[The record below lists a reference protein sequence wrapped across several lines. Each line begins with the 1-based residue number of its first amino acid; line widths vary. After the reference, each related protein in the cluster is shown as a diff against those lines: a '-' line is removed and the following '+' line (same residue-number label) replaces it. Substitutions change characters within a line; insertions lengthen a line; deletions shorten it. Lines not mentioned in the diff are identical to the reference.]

1 MKIAIITD
9 THWGVRNDNV
19 IFLNNNKL
27 FLDNI
32 FFPTLEKHSIKQI
45 IHLGDLVD
53 RRKYVNINTVN
64 RLRNDFLQRVSD
76 QYEMDVTA
84 GNHDVYYKNTN
95 DINFLDEFIGN
106 KYPNI
111 NVYTNPIERE
121 YGGIKILLLPWITSE
136 NRTETIDLIGKTN
149 AQICMGHLEL
159 EGFQMYKGSQIS
171 HGEDRGIFRRFDVVF
186 SGHYHHRST
195 LDNIHY
201 LGSHGEF
208 TWSDYNDPRGFHIF
222 ETETRELEFIE
233 NPYTL
238 FKKIWY
244 NDDKNILERTDF
256 ASIKDCF
263 IKVIVQSKE
272 NPYNFDTFMNKIY
285 EAQPAEC
292 SIVEDH
298 KNMDSINEEELLNEA
313 EDTLTILSKYVNNLE
328 TSVDNKQLDL
338 LLRDLYNEAL
348 RMETT

>member
-244 NDDKNILERTDF
+244 NDDKNILDKTDF
-256 ASIKDCF
+256 ASIKDCMVLPPSMY
-263 IKVIVQSKE
+263 K
-272 NPYNFDTFMNKIY
+272 
-285 EAQPAEC
+285 
-292 SIVEDH
+292 
-298 KNMDSINEEELLNEA
+298 LLKP
-313 EDTLTILSKYVNNLE
+313 T
-328 TSVDNKQLDL
+328 
-338 LLRDLYNEAL
+338 
-348 RMETT
+348 